1 MLMSPGVHFTK
12 TEAFSQ
18 LNGLRVQWSCS
29 SDKQIEHRATFS
41 YVPCDCAIVKTLQ
54 RISDWLVFQNWYS
67 WNWLKQ
73 RFVDKKFKANSST
86 IKSFIAYYFCSE
98 KTHLSFRHLK
108 THLSSF
114 YKERHTLIF
123 GTILFTSWP
132 NKEEISPNAAKEF
145 TRNVVR

>member
-1 MLMSPGVHFTK
+1 MT
-12 TEAFSQ
+12 
-18 LNGLRVQWSCS
+18 
-29 SDKQIEHRATFS
+29 
-41 YVPCDCAIVKTLQ
+41 
-54 RISDWLVFQNWYS
+54 
-67 WNWLKQ
+67 
-73 RFVDKKFKANSST
+73 NSFT